1 MQNRC
6 TIGNHK
12 QQLMCQVP
20 LYTAVY
26 KHQQQFSSNKKS
38 KNMLRI
44 INDGKT
50 LK

>member
-12 QQLMCQVP
+12 QQSMWQVP

-26 KHQQQFSSNKKS
+26 NHQQQLISNKKS

>member
-12 QQLMCQVP
+12 QQSMWQVP

-26 KHQQQFSSNKKS
+26 NHQQQLISNKK
-38 KNMLRI
+38 KQKYVMN
-44 INDGKT
+44 NQ
-50 LK
+50 